1 MKLMKLS
8 LTVILSA
15 IFTLSAQA
23 QTYGPKITATGLK
36 PDSYDLVSSLKE
48 ANPNRIAH
56 RGLPSK
62 VDLSDLMP
70 PVGNQGQQSSCVA
83 WSTAYANKSYHEY
96 VERKDKGTW
105 NYKSGNAPNYKNIF
119 SPAFIYNQINGG
131 KDSGSSISDAMALI
145 VSKGALPWDA
155 MPYTEKNY
163 LKQPTPD
170 QLQLAAKY
178 KAKEFQRLRY
188 NEPSEIKNQLAQGR
202 PVVVGILINE
212 NIYEIGKKIYNEAK
226 GANLGGHAITLVG
239 YDDSTNAF
247 KYQNSWGV
255 EWGDKG
261 FGYIDYKY
269 FAKVCRSAFV
279 MIDSID
285 PNQGPEIADNKQEI
299 IVQPIPADNT
309 INPEGKGELAPPEE
323 INASNGN
330 FSNKIVLTWS
340 PSPKAIG
347 YEIYR
352 SIPDEDNYV
361 QVGLSQNTQFEDT
374 GIQPEVAY
382 SYKITSVSEE
392 DVSEMSQGTAIG
404 YAKASKNDVPPKITS
419 LLASDA
425 KYPDRIVLEW
435 EPLENVTGYQVYKW
449 DSSSKSYRAIG
460 KTNTSFYEDKSA
472 KRNGSLEAYT
482 VAGLNN
488 SIIGIASDA
497 VMGKT
502 SILSKP
508 PAPEKVVA
516 SMGQFKDKIVVKW
529 SKVTGATGYLVYR
542 YANSKWETIGET
554 SKEILEDTPA
564 ERGQR
569 YYTVIAKSKENIW
582 GPFSKYAIGYVD
594 PNLKRGGTK
603 LEPPSGVSATIDKKT
618 GYATLTWQKV
628 EGAEEYNVWEKRKG
642 ESKWNFKSS
651 VDPNKLLY
659 TFAVP
664 EKEKFYL
671 YSVTSKT
678 QLGTDSDYSIVA
690 SVVLSTPKIAAK
702 TRSFGGNSKFEKF
715 KGTWTAMQWDG
726 NVGTKNVV
734 MEIVSED
741 GNNFTVKIDNKKTFK
756 GSYVQGSPVIDVDG
770 KIKIKLA
777 STEDALMVEMKDK
790 SIVNEKTELSF
801 LKE

>member
-1 MKLMKLS
+1 MKLMKIS
-8 LTVILSA
+8 LTLILSA
-15 IFTLSAQA
+15 LFTLSTQA
-23 QTYGPKITATGLK
+23 QTFGSKITATGLK
-36 PDSYDLVSSLKE
+36 PDNYDLVSSLKE

-96 VERKDKGTW
+96 VERKDRGAWT
-105 NYKSGNAPNYKNIF
+105 YKSGNAPNYKNLF

-131 KDSGSSISDAMALI
+131 KDNGSTISDAMSLI
-145 VSKGALPWDA
+145 VSKGALPWEA

-188 NEPSEIKNQLAQGR
+188 NEPNEIKNQLAQGR

-212 NIYEIGKKIYNEAK
+212 NIYEIGKKIYKEAK

-269 FAKVCRSAFV
+269 FTRVCKSAFV
-279 MIDSID
+279 MIDAID
-285 PNQGPEIADNKQEI
+285 PNPGPEIADNKQEI
-299 IVQPIPADNT
+299 IVQPIPVDNT
-309 INPEGKGELAPPEE
+309 VNPDEKAELTPPEE

-330 FSNKIVLTWS
+330 FSNKIVLTWT

-352 SIPDEDNYV
+352 SIPDEDNFV

-374 GIQPEVAY
+374 GVQPEMAY
-382 SYKITSVSEE
+382 AYKITAVSEE

-404 YAKASKNDVPPKITS
+404 YARASKNDIPPKITS
-419 LLASDA
+419 VLASDA
-425 KYPDRIVLEW
+425 KYPDKIVLEW

-449 DSSSKSYRAIG
+449 DSISKSYKVIG
-460 KTNTSFYEDKSA
+460 KTNTSYFEDKTA
-472 KRNGSLEAYT
+472 KKNGTLETYT
-482 VAGLNN
+482 VAGINN
-488 SIIGIASDA
+488 SITGIISDA

-529 SKVTGATGYLVYR
+529 SKVTGAAGYLVYR
-542 YANSKWETIGET
+542 YANNKWETIGET
-554 SKEILEDTPA
+554 TTESLEDAPA

-582 GPFSKYAIGYVD
+582 GSFSRYAVGYVD

-603 LEPPSGVSATIDKKT
+603 LEPPSGISAVIDKKT
-618 GYATLTWQKV
+618 GYATLSWQKV
-628 EGAEEYNVWEKRKG
+628 EGAEEYNVWEKRQG
-642 ESKWNFKSS
+642 ESKWNFKSR
-651 VDPNKLLY
+651 VDTNKLFY
-659 TFAVP
+659 TFAIP

-678 QLGTDSDYSIVA
+678 QLGTDSDYSKVA

>member
-1 MKLMKLS
+1 MKRLKFSLAILLS
-8 LTVILSA
+8 VI
-15 IFTLSAQA
+15 ITLSAEA
-23 QTYGPKITATGLK
+23 QTYGPKITGTGLK
-36 PDSYDLVSSLKE
+36 PDNYDLVASLKE

-62 VDLSDLMP
+62 VDLADLMP

-83 WSTAYANKSYHEY
+83 WSTAYANKSYQEF
-96 VERKDKGTW
+96 VERKDKGAWT
-105 NYKSGNAPNYKNIF
+105 YKSGNAPNYKTLF

-131 KDSGSSISDAMALI
+131 KDSGSSISDAMALV
-145 VSKGALPWDA
+145 VSKGAIPWDA
-155 MPYTEKNY
+155 MPYNEKNY
-163 LKQPTPD
+163 SKQPTVE
-170 QLQLAAKY
+170 QLQLAAKF

-188 NEPSEIKNQLAQGR
+188 NEPNEIKNQLAQGR

-239 YDDSTNAF
+239 YDDATNTF
-247 KYQNSWGV
+247 KYQNSWGI

-269 FAKVCRSAFV
+269 FSKVCRSAFV
-279 MIDSID
+279 MIDLID
-285 PNQGPEIADNKQEI
+285 PNPGPEIADNKEQI
-299 IVQPIPADNT
+299 IVQPIPANNEV
-309 INPEGKGELAPPEE
+309 NPADKTDLLPPAE

-340 PSPKAIG
+340 PTPRAIG

-352 SIPDEDNYV
+352 SLPDEDNFQ

-374 GIQPEVAY
+374 GVLPEIAY
-382 SYKITSVSEE
+382 AYKIAAVSEE

-404 YAKASKNDVPPKITS
+404 YAKTVKNEVPPKITS
-419 LLASDA
+419 ILASDA
-425 KYPDRIVLEW
+425 KFPDKVVLEW
-435 EPLENVTGYQVYKW
+435 EPLENVTGYQIFKW
-449 DSSSKSYRAIG
+449 DAATKTYRSIG
-460 KTNTSFYEDKSA
+460 RSNTSFYEDKTA
-472 KRNGSLEAYT
+472 KKNGTLETYII
-482 VAGLNN
+482 AGMNN
-488 SIIGIASDA
+488 SVLGLFSDA

-502 SILSKP
+502 SVTAKP
-508 PAPEKVVA
+508 AAPERVVA
-516 SMGQFKDKIVVKW
+516 SMGQFKDKIVVRW
-529 SKVTGATGYLVYR
+529 TKVTGAAGYLVYR
-542 YANSKWETIGET
+542 YADSKWETIGET
-554 SKEILEDTPA
+554 TTEKLEDAPA
-564 ERGQR
+564 TKGQR
-569 YYTVIAKSKENIW
+569 YYTVIAKSKDNVW
-582 GPFSKYAIGYVD
+582 GSFSRYAVGYVD

-603 LEPPSGVSATIDKKT
+603 LEPPVGVTATVDKKT
-618 GYATLTWQKV
+618 GYATLSWNKV
-628 EGAEEYNVWEKRKG
+628 EGAEEYNVWEKRQG
-642 ESKWNFKSS
+642 DSKWNFKSRVETS
-651 VDPNKLLY
+651 KLFY

-678 QLGTDSDYSIVA
+678 QLGTDSDYSTIA
-690 SVVLSTPKIAAK
+690 SVVISTPKVAAK

-770 KIKIKLA
+770 KLKIKLS

>member
-1 MKLMKLS
+1 MKLMKIS
-8 LTVILSA
+8 LTLILSA
-15 IFTLSAQA
+15 LFTLSTQA
-23 QTYGPKITATGLK
+23 QTFGPKITATGLK
-36 PDSYDLVSSLKE
+36 PDNYDLVSSLKE

-105 NYKSGNAPNYKNIF
+105 TYKSGNAPNYKNLF

-131 KDSGSSISDAMALI
+131 KDNGSSISDAMALI
-145 VSKGALPWDA
+145 VSKGALPWEA

-188 NEPSEIKNQLAQGR
+188 NEPNEIKNQLAQGR

-269 FAKVCRSAFV
+269 FTKVCKSAFV
-279 MIDSID
+279 MIDAID
-285 PNQGPEIADNKQEI
+285 PNPGPEIADKKEQI
-299 IVQPIPADNT
+299 IIQPTPADNT
-309 INPEGKGELAPPEE
+309 VNPDEKAELTPPEE

-330 FSNKIVLTWS
+330 FSNKIVLTWT

-352 SIPDEDNYV
+352 SIPDEDNFV

-374 GIQPEVAY
+374 GVQPEVAY
-382 SYKITSVSEE
+382 AYKITAVSEE

-404 YAKASKNDVPPKITS
+404 YARASKNDIPPKITS
-419 LLASDA
+419 VLASDA
-425 KYPDRIVLEW
+425 KYPDKIVLEW

-449 DSSSKSYRAIG
+449 DSISKSYKVIG
-460 KTNTSFYEDKSA
+460 KTNTSYFEDKTA
-472 KRNGSLEAYT
+472 KKNGALETYT
-482 VAGLNN
+482 VAGINN
-488 SIIGIASDA
+488 SITGILSDA

-502 SILSKP
+502 SIISKP

-529 SKVTGATGYLVYR
+529 SKVTGAAGYLVYR
-542 YANSKWETIGET
+542 YANNKWETIGET
-554 SKEILEDTPA
+554 TTESLEDAPA

-582 GPFSKYAIGYVD
+582 GSFSRYAVGYVD

-603 LEPPSGVSATIDKKT
+603 LEPPSGVSATVDKKT
-618 GYATLTWQKV
+618 GYATLSWQKV
-628 EGAEEYNVWEKRKG
+628 DGAEEYNVWEKRQG
-642 ESKWNFKSS
+642 ESKWNFKSR
-651 VDPNKLLY
+651 VDTNKLFY
-659 TFAVP
+659 TFAIP

-678 QLGTDSDYSIVA
+678 QLGTDSDYSKVA

>member
-1 MKLMKLS
+1 
-8 LTVILSA
+8 
-15 IFTLSAQA
+15 
-23 QTYGPKITATGLK
+23 
-36 PDSYDLVSSLKE
+36 
-48 ANPNRIAH
+48 
-56 RGLPSK
+56 
-62 VDLSDLMP
+62 
-70 PVGNQGQQSSCVA
+70 
-83 WSTAYANKSYHEY
+83 
-96 VERKDKGTW
+96 
-105 NYKSGNAPNYKNIF
+105 
-119 SPAFIYNQINGG
+119 
-131 KDSGSSISDAMALI
+131 
-145 VSKGALPWDA
+145 
-155 MPYTEKNY
+155 
-163 LKQPTPD
+163 
-170 QLQLAAKY
+170 
-178 KAKEFQRLRY
+178 
-188 NEPSEIKNQLAQGR
+188 
-202 PVVVGILINE
+202 
-212 NIYEIGKKIYNEAK
+212 
-226 GANLGGHAITLVG
+226 
-239 YDDSTNAF
+239 
-247 KYQNSWGV
+247 
-255 EWGDKG
+255 
-261 FGYIDYKY
+261 
-269 FAKVCRSAFV
+269 
-279 MIDSID
+279 MIDAID
-285 PNQGPEIADNKQEI
+285 PNPGPEIADKKEQI
-299 IVQPIPADNT
+299 IIQPTPADNT
-309 INPEGKGELAPPEE
+309 VNPDEKAELTPPEE

-330 FSNKIVLTWS
+330 FSNKIVLTWT

-352 SIPDEDNYV
+352 SIPDEDNFV

-374 GIQPEVAY
+374 GVQPEMAY
-382 SYKITSVSEE
+382 AYKITAVSEE

-404 YAKASKNDVPPKITS
+404 YARASKNDIPPKITS
-419 LLASDA
+419 VLASDA
-425 KYPDRIVLEW
+425 KYPDKIVLEW

-449 DSSSKSYRAIG
+449 DSISKSYKVIG
-460 KTNTSFYEDKSA
+460 KTNTSYFEDKTA
-472 KRNGSLEAYT
+472 KKNGTLETYT
-482 VAGLNN
+482 VAGINN
-488 SIIGIASDA
+488 SITGIISDA

-529 SKVTGATGYLVYR
+529 SKVTGAAGYLVYR
-542 YANSKWETIGET
+542 YANNKWETIGET
-554 SKEILEDTPA
+554 TTESLEDAPA

-582 GPFSKYAIGYVD
+582 GSFSRYAVGYVD

-603 LEPPSGVSATIDKKT
+603 LEPPSGISAVIDKKT
-618 GYATLTWQKV
+618 GYATLSWQKV
-628 EGAEEYNVWEKRKG
+628 EGAEEYNVWEKRQG
-642 ESKWNFKSS
+642 ESKWNFKSR
-651 VDPNKLLY
+651 VDTNKLFY
-659 TFAVP
+659 TFAIP

-678 QLGTDSDYSIVA
+678 QLGTDSDYSKVA